1 MQGSAYSYVLTR
13 LTSTVICSL
22 TESVSESYYFFS
34 QSLFFVPTSNKIGQH
49 FTLISNHHSEMC
61 KGSRGDFERL
71 WIWIITYCNYKKTK
85 RHLSSLIQVHPAPLS
100 WQDQFTLQFF
110 YFLWF
115 TFDHCITK
123 CCSLVHV
130 SHMCPQ
136 WPDIIAHEGDNLKK
150 KKSPS
155 LCSHTEVIGPQVGQ
169 QNGQTG
175 FQTICN
181 PVHPVAGSVFLC
193 FCANG

>member
-1 MQGSAYSYVLTR
+1 MQGSAYSYILTR

-85 RHLSSLIQVHPAPLS
+85 RHLSSLIQVSHGRISLHYSFVIFCDSHLITALQNVVHWS
-100 WQDQFTLQFF
+100 TLA
-110 YFLWF
+110 
-115 TFDHCITK
+115 TC
-123 CCSLVHV
+123 V
-130 SHMCPQ
+130 
-136 WPDIIAHEGDNLKK
+136 
-150 KKSPS
+150 PS
-155 LCSHTEVIGPQVGQ
+155 GLI
-169 QNGQTG
+169 
-175 FQTICN
+175 
-181 PVHPVAGSVFLC
+181 L
-193 FCANG
+193 